1 MKNFLNYIRKNYQEI
16 FLKIINSLDV
26 EKVKQ
31 NIKENYNKIINDNDK
46 VKNKMLNEF
55 ERILNIYKLNSELKD
70 FCNILLSKQFRGENL
85 WKITKLLYNQ
95 KNHTK

>member
-70 FCNILLSKQFRGENL
+70 FCNILLSK
-85 WKITKLLYNQ
+85 
-95 KNHTK
+95 

>member
-1 MKNFLNYIRKNYQEI
+1 M
-16 FLKIINSLDV
+16 KIINSLDV

-55 ERILNIYKLNSELKD
+55 ERILNIYKLNSKLKD
-70 FCNILLSKQFRGENL
+70 FCNILLSK
-85 WKITKLLYNQ
+85 
-95 KNHTK
+95 

>member
-1 MKNFLNYIRKNYQEI
+1 M
-16 FLKIINSLDV
+16 KIINSLDV

-70 FCNILLSKQFRGENL
+70 FCNILLSK
-85 WKITKLLYNQ
+85 
-95 KNHTK
+95 